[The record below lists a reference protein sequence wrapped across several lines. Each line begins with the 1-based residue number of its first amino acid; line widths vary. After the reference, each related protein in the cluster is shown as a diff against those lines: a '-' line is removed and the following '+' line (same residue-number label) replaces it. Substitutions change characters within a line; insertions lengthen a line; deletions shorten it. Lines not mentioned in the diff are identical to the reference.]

1 MNSQLNCLTIGWAG
15 RKLTQSEITDI
26 SRYICHANNISGI
39 TLGDI
44 KVVQM
49 SGNEITTTN
58 IADFVGEIK
67 ALKNTTING
76 IPEEI
81 LANIVYAAD
90 SIRDRLHSCTKKQ
103 VVSTTEIFAAM
114 ALFCATKPSYSVA
127 EMLNNAKVIVKG
139 CEQYGAHSLS
149 IPQNLI
155 KACKM
160 VIKTIKAN
168 E

>member
-1 MNSQLNCLTIGWAG
+1 MKSQLNCLSIGWVG
-15 RKLTQSEITDI
+15 RKLTQDEITNMC
-26 SRYICHANNISGI
+26 RAICYANNIDGI
-39 TLGDI
+39 TLNDV

-49 SGNEITTTN
+49 SDNEITTSN

-67 ALKNTTING
+67 TLKNTTRNG

-90 SIRDRLHSCTKKQ
+90 SIQDRLHSYTKKQ
-103 VVSTTEIFAAM
+103 IVSATEIFAAM